1 MPADTLDDDGTSD
14 AGSFGQ
20 FIDDNTKNGI
30 TMSIVQIGG
39 INDTYQKMMEGA
51 AKRGNGVFYHVS
63 ESKDLA
69 NIVYNDLVTQA
80 IAEISYGKEFTPK
93 INEYNAIVSGIEQG
107 DMPKLTGY
115 YGTVKKEGAT
125 VVLTGDYSVPIY
137 AQWTYGAGKVGSF
150 MCDING
156 TWSADFIS
164 SVVGQR
170 FFENVIE
177 ALFPTNPI
185 QISDITVTTK
195 EDNYSTQLNVY
206 TSLQEDDTVELA
218 IKPLTDSA
226 ISYYTNNEIPISV
239 ADGYTRFT
247 FTITQPGLYQ
257 IVVTKKDVGG
267 NILSEYS
274 FYKTFSYSD
283 EYNILTD
290 EETDG
295 EQLLAQIAEDGRG
308 VVVADS
314 LDIFESFAKTIDKT
328 FDPRLIFLI
337 ISAVCFLLDVAV
349 RKFKFKWIH
358 ELIRERKQNKELNA
372 H

>member
-1 MPADTLDDDGTSD
+1 
-14 AGSFGQ
+14 
-20 FIDDNTKNGI
+20 
-30 TMSIVQIGG
+30 
-39 INDTYQKMMEGA
+39 
-51 AKRGNGVFYHVS
+51 
-63 ESKDLA
+63 
-69 NIVYNDLVTQA
+69 LVTQA

-93 INEYNAIVSGIEQG
+93 INEYNAIVSGIDQK

-137 AQWTYGAGKVGSF
+137 AQWTYGAGRVGSF

-156 TWSADFIS
+156 TWSADFVS

-177 ALFPTNPI
+177 GLFPVNPI
-185 QISDITVTTK
+185 QISDISVTMK

-206 TSLQEDDTVELA
+206 TSLQDNDTVELS
-218 IKPLTDSA
+218 IKPLTESA
-226 ISYYTNNEIPISV
+226 SAYYTDNEIPISV

-247 FTITQPGLYQ
+247 FVITQPGLYQ
-257 IVVTKKDVGG
+257 VTVSKKDVNG
-267 NILSEYS
+267 NVLSEYS
-274 FYKTFSYSD
+274 FYKTLSYSG
-283 EYNILTD
+283 EYNVFAD
-290 EETDG
+290 EDVDG
-295 EQLLAQIAEDGRG
+295 EQLLAKLAEDGRG
-308 VVVADS
+308 VVVTDS
-314 LDIFESFAKTIDKT
+314 LEIFESFSKTIDKS